1 MTQFLTVIPGPHQDG
16 ASIILRGRAADVSLN
31 TVSVRAP
38 DVFAETQHGCPLSA
52 ESGDL
57 HIALP
62 PHVAGRF
69 EPGTAYHLEIPE
81 LGISG
86 DVDEWPSL
94 AGIIPPPPPPQPPRP
109 KVETKTETPVP
120 PPVQPPAPARPAAS
134 SATQI
139 VPKKPRPAWLPFA
152 IASGI
157 ISLGVLAFLLFHF
170 VLPHFGSGSGS
181 VPVYPAMPHH
191 AMDQDNSPQIST
203 PPASGSGLSALSVPA
218 VIQQAATPALIGAEG
233 ERRLSSGKPD
243 EGLLLLEAAAD
254 RGDNAARLHLAHLYD
269 PTKFDGT
276 GPIPSPDMR
285 EAAKYYEAAQNAG
298 APEAAQDRANLH
310 DWLLKQASNGDLNA
324 QLALK
329 DYWK

>member
-16 ASIILRGRAADVSLN
+16 ASIILPGRGADVSLN

-38 DVFAETQHGCPLSA
+38 DVFAETQHGCQLSA
-52 ESGDL
+52 ENGDL

-94 AGIIPPPPPPQPPRP
+94 AGIIPPPPPPPPPRP
-109 KVETKTETPVP
+109 KVETKTE
-120 PPVQPPAPARPAAS
+120 PPVIPSVQPGAPEPPAAVSA
-134 SATQI
+134 ATQTVI
-139 VPKKPRPAWLPFA
+139 KKQRPAWLPFA
-152 IASGI
+152 VGGGI
-157 ISLGVLAFLLFHF
+157 ISLGLLAFLLFRF
-170 VLPHFGSGSGS
+170 VLPHTSPNSLLH
-181 VPVYPAMPHH
+181 PAAPPHS
-191 AMDQDNSPQIST
+191 MDQDTSPQISS
-203 PPASGSGLSALSVPA
+203 PPATTPALSTLSVPA
-218 VIQQAATPALIGAEG
+218 VIQQAATPAMIGEEG

-285 EAAKYYEAAQNAG
+285 EAAKYYEAAKNAG
-298 APEAAQDRANLH
+298 SPEASQDRANLH